1 MLYIDLK
8 YLKLISNRLPL
19 FKQKSDHVYT
29 CRCVICGDSKK
40 KVTKTRGHFYVIK
53 NSLLYKCFN
62 CDVSMQFGSF
72 LKDQDRLLYDQYV
85 LERYS
90 AGLPF
95 NKPHQNAESVFK
107 TVAPVFEK
115 KEENLLDK
123 ILDRLDTL
131 PEDHEAIL
139 FCNKRKIPQSS
150 FKRLYFVDDIRKIEQ
165 LSDKYKDKLKTS
177 EPRLVIPFID
187 SDGKLLGVTCR
198 GLRNEELRYI
208 TIKVNETKPFVFGL
222 DHVDKNK
229 AVFAVEGPL
238 DSLFVKNSIA
248 VGGTTFS
255 KLNDLGISRD
265 KLIVVFDNQPRNK
278 DVVKLVNKAIEND
291 LKVVIWPQ
299 NLAEKDINDMVLSGK
314 NIDKLLKDNVFSG
327 LEAKIN
333 FVAWKRV

>member
-29 CRCVICGDSKK
+29 CRCVICGDSKRK
-40 KVTKTRGHFYVIK
+40 STKTRGHFYSIK

-62 CDVSMQFGSF
+62 CDASMQFGSF
-72 LKDQDRLLYDQYV
+72 LKSQDKILYDQYV

-95 NKPHQNAESVFK
+95 NKPHQNAETLFK
-107 TVAPVFEK
+107 GKAPVFEK
-115 KEENLLDK
+115 KDESLLDK

-131 PEDHEAIL
+131 PEDHEAII
-139 FCNKRKIPQSS
+139 FCIKRKIPQSS
-150 FKRLYFVDDIRKIEQ
+150 FKRLYFIDDIRKIEQ

-187 SDGKLLGVTCR
+187 SDGQLLGVTCR
-198 GLRNEELRYI
+198 GLRNEELRYV
-208 TIKVNETKPFVFGL
+208 TIKVDETKPFVFGL

-229 AVFAVEGPL
+229 RVFAVEGPL

-255 KLNDLGISRD
+255 KLNDLGISKD
-265 KLIVVFDNQPRNK
+265 NLVVVFDNQPRNK
-278 DVVKLVNKAIEND
+278 DVVKLINKAIENE

-299 NLAEKDINDMVLSGK
+299 NLVEKDINDMVLSGK

>member
-40 KVTKTRGHFYVIK
+40 KVTKTRGHFYAIK

-62 CDVSMQFGSF
+62 CDASMQFGSF
-72 LKDQDRLLYDQYV
+72 LKSQDKILYDQYV
-85 LERYS
+85 LERYT

-95 NKPHQNAESVFK
+95 NKPHQNAEDLFK
-107 TVAPVFEK
+107 SKQPVFEK

-131 PEDHEAIL
+131 SDDHEAIQ
-139 FCNKRKIPQSS
+139 FCNKRKIPKDA
-150 FKRLYFVDDIRKIEQ
+150 FKRLYFIDDVRKIEQ

-187 SDGKLLGVTCR
+187 SDGQLLGVTCR

-208 TIKVNETKPFVFGL
+208 TIKVNEDKPFVFGL
-222 DHVDKNK
+222 DHVDKSK
-229 AVFAVEGPL
+229 TVFAVEGPL

-255 KLNDLGISRD
+255 KLNELGID
-265 KLIVVFDNQPRNK
+265 KNKLVVVFDNQPRNK
-278 DVVKLVNKAIEND
+278 DVVKLIDKAIQNEFR
-291 LKVVIWPQ
+291 VIIWPQ
-299 NLAEKDINDMVLSGK
+299 HLVEKDINDMILSGI
-314 NIDKLLKDNVFSG
+314 NIDKLLKNNVFEG
-327 LEAKIN
+327 LEAKMN
-333 FVAWKRV
+333 LVAWKRV